1 MNWIAGILI
10 AFALLIAGLQ
20 IFMRIR
26 ARRMRGAPVPA
37 LPKRFEGDME
47 SGRPLVFYFHSPGCR
62 ACRAMTPLMK
72 EIAGKNRNVFIMD
85 ASEDADTARRFGIM
99 GTPSTIR
106 VAEGKITDFLLGP
119 QSREVLLELIQRD
132 PSPSR

>member
-10 AFALLIAGLQ
+10 AFSLLIAGLQ

-26 ARRMRGAPVPA
+26 ARRMRGAPVPS
-37 LPKRFEGDME
+37 LPKRFEADLE
-47 SGRPLVFYFHSPGCR
+47 SGLPLVFYFHSPGCR

-85 ASEDADTARRFGIM
+85 ASEDVDTARRFGVM
-99 GTPSTIR
+99 GTPTTVR
-106 VAEGKITDFLLGP
+106 VADGKISDFVLGP
-119 QSREVLLELIQRD
+119 RSREFLMELI
-132 PSPSR
+132 SRGT